1 MKLDTKVTPFSIV
14 MTANDPGPT
23 THRKIRIPEISC
35 HINKFVFGVGV
46 RLSRPRC
53 PFSRWTV

>member
-35 HINKFVFGVGV
+35 HINKFVFGVV
-46 RLSRPRC
+46 ARLSWPRC
-53 PFSRWTV
+53 PFSR